1 MITVIH
7 GNDTSASR
15 KFYTETRDKSSSYIL
30 IDKVT
35 FDAIYQSIEGNSL
48 FAETK
53 DIFLEN
59 FFANVKSS
67 TTEFKKITEYL
78 NANKAH
84 NIFLWEGKE
93 LTKPQQFTFKNAK
106 VLSFSYPSNLFQFL
120 DSITPGNKKSVLLFK
135 ELEKVMETELIF
147 YMIVRQFR
155 LLLSSLGSS
164 SSISETRSAAPWLRS
179 KLKKQADL
187 FGREK
192 LLKTYKKLY
201 EIDYKT
207 KYGLTPF
214 NLSNSIDIFLINL

>member
-1 MITVIH
+1 MITVVH
-7 GNDTSASR
+7 GNDTASSR
-15 KFYTETRDKSSSYIL
+15 KFYIENRDKSPNHIL
-30 IDKVT
+30 IEKVS
-35 FDAIYQSIEGNSL
+35 FDTLHQSIEGNSL

-59 FFANVKSS
+59 FFANVKSN

-93 LTKPQQFTFKNAK
+93 LTKPQQFTFKKAK

-120 DSITPGNKKSVLLFK
+120 DSITPSSKKSVSMFK

-155 LLLSSLGSS
+155 LLISTLDSSG
-164 SSISETRSAAPWLRS
+164 SISETRSAAPWLKS
-179 KLKKQADL
+179 KLKRQADL
-187 FGREK
+187 FGKEK

-207 KYGLTPF
+207 KYGLTP
-214 NLSNSIDIFLINL
+214 LSLSASIDIMLSSL